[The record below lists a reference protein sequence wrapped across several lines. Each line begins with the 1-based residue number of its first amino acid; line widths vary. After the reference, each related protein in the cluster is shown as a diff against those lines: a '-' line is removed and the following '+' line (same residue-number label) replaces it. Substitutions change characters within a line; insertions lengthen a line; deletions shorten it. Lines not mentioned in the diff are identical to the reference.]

1 MLKFIVRIGRIKM
14 EKVKVTY
21 LGKSYLYPRDITL
34 EDISKDF
41 QKNYLE
47 TIIMAEVNGR
57 PCELNY
63 KVTDDVTVDFFDLTS
78 PTGNRV
84 YESGLIFVLEKAC
97 LNMLNSEIEVK
108 YSIDKGIYIKTYKK
122 ITKEDLDKVSRE
134 MKEIVKRN
142 LPIQKNLVNR
152 LEAIDYYKSTKS
164 YDKVNVLKYSVNT
177 NVNLYRLMDI
187 YNYFFS
193 YLPVSTGALKE
204 FKLTYIDQNSFVLRY
219 PNIYYLNKIPVYKH
233 HDKLFNEFKKYDEWS
248 EKLGIENVSSLN
260 NKVTKGNVDDIVL
273 LSENIQNNS
282 LFKISET
289 IYNNKKLKLILL
301 AGPSSSGK
309 TTTSKKL
316 ELFLKGFGLNPIAI
330 SIDNYFVDRDKTP
343 ILPDGSYDFESLNS
357 INVELFNRNLK
368 DLLDGKE
375 VTLPVYNFITGKSE
389 LSDESIKLG
398 EKEILI
404 VEGLHA
410 LNEELTYSID
420 KKNKYKIYLCPL
432 TVLSLDNHNRIRTTD
447 NRLLRRIVR
456 DNRTRGYSASDTLS
470 TWGKVREGEE
480 KYVFP
485 FQDEADVIFNTSL
498 IYELGVLK
506 TYAEPLL
513 YSVEE
518 NDPMYKEAVRLLNL
532 LKNILPIS
540 NDYIP
545 VDSIVREF
553 IGGGYFKL

>member
-1 MLKFIVRIGRIKM
+1 M

-21 LGKSYLYPRDITL
+21 LGKSYMYPKDITL

-41 QKNYLE
+41 QENYSE

-57 PCELNY
+57 PYELNY

-122 ITKEDLDKVSRE
+122 ITKEYLDKVSRE

-152 LEAIDYYKSTKS
+152 LEAIEYYKSTKS

-282 LFKISET
+282 LFKIAET

-343 ILPDGSYDFESLNS
+343 RLPDGSYDFESLNS
-357 INVELFNRNLK
+357 INVELFNKNLK

-470 TWGKVREGEE
+470 SWGKVREGEE

-518 NDPMYKEAVRLLNL
+518 SDPMYKEAVRLLNL

>member
-1 MLKFIVRIGRIKM
+1 M

-21 LGKSYLYPRDITL
+21 LGKSYMYPKDITL

-41 QKNYLE
+41 QDNYSE

-57 PCELNY
+57 PYELNY

-108 YSIDKGIYIKTYKK
+108 YSIDKGIYIKTHKK

-134 MKEIVKRN
+134 MKEIVKRD
-142 LPIQKNLVNR
+142 LPIEKNLVNR
-152 LEAIDYYKSTKS
+152 LEAIDYYKSTKN

-248 EKLGIENVSSLN
+248 EKLGIENVSLLN

-343 ILPDGSYDFESLNS
+343 RLPDGSYDFESLNS
-357 INVELFNRNLK
+357 INVELFNKNLK

-420 KKNKYKIYLCPL
+420 RKNKYKIYLCPL

-518 NDPMYKEAVRLLNL
+518 NDPTYKEAVRLLNL

>member
-1 MLKFIVRIGRIKM
+1 M

-21 LGKSYLYPRDITL
+21 LGKSYMYPKDITL

-41 QKNYLE
+41 QENYSE

-57 PCELNY
+57 PYELNY

-108 YSIDKGIYIKTYKK
+108 YSIDKGIYIKTHKK

-152 LEAIDYYKSTKS
+152 LEAIEYYKSTKS

-260 NKVTKGNVDDIVL
+260 NKVTKGSVDDIVL

-282 LFKISET
+282 LFKIAET

-330 SIDNYFVDRDKTP
+330 SIDNYFLDRDKTP

-357 INVELFNRNLK
+357 INVELFNKNLK

-447 NRLLRRIVR
+447 NRLLRRIIR

-518 NDPMYKEAVRLLNL
+518 SDPMYKEAVRLLNL

>member
-1 MLKFIVRIGRIKM
+1 M

-21 LGKSYLYPRDITL
+21 LGKSYMYPKDITL

-41 QKNYLE
+41 QENYSE

-57 PCELNY
+57 PYELNY

-152 LEAIDYYKSTKS
+152 LEAIEYYKSTKS

-282 LFKISET
+282 LFKIAET

-343 ILPDGSYDFESLNS
+343 RLPDGSYDFESLNS
-357 INVELFNRNLK
+357 INVELFNKNLK

-389 LSDESIKLG
+389 LLDESIKLG

-420 KKNKYKIYLCPL
+420 RKNKYKIYLCPL

-447 NRLLRRIVR
+447 NRLLRRIIR

-470 TWGKVREGEE
+470 TWSKVREGEE

>member
-1 MLKFIVRIGRIKM
+1 M

-21 LGKSYLYPRDITL
+21 LGKSYMYPKDITL

-41 QKNYLE
+41 QENYSE

-57 PCELNY
+57 PYELNY

-108 YSIDKGIYIKTYKK
+108 YSIDKGIYIKTHKK

-152 LEAIDYYKSTKS
+152 LEAIEYYKSTKS

-260 NKVTKGNVDDIVL
+260 NKVTKGSVDDIVL

-282 LFKISET
+282 LFKIAET

-343 ILPDGSYDFESLNS
+343 RLPDGSYDFESLNS
-357 INVELFNRNLK
+357 INVELFNKNLK

-420 KKNKYKIYLCPL
+420 RKNKYKIYLCPL

-470 TWGKVREGEE
+470 SWGKVREGEE

-518 NDPMYKEAVRLLNL
+518 SDPMYKEAVRLLNL

>member
-1 MLKFIVRIGRIKM
+1 M

-41 QKNYLE
+41 QKNYSE

-57 PCELNY
+57 PYELNY
-63 KVTDDVTVDFFDLTS
+63 KVTEDVTVDFFDLTS

-152 LEAIDYYKSTKS
+152 LEAIEYYKSTKS

-282 LFKISET
+282 LFKIAET

-343 ILPDGSYDFESLNS
+343 RLPDGSYDFESLNS
-357 INVELFNRNLK
+357 INVELFNKNLK

-470 TWGKVREGEE
+470 TWSKVREGEE

>member
-1 MLKFIVRIGRIKM
+1 M

-21 LGKSYLYPRDITL
+21 LGKSYMYPKDITL

-41 QKNYLE
+41 QENYSE

-57 PCELNY
+57 PYELNY

-152 LEAIDYYKSTKS
+152 LEAIEYYKSTKS

-282 LFKISET
+282 LFKIAET

-343 ILPDGSYDFESLNS
+343 RLPDGSYDFESLNS
-357 INVELFNRNLK
+357 INVELFNKNLK

-389 LSDESIKLG
+389 LLDESIKLG

-420 KKNKYKIYLCPL
+420 RKNKYKIYLCPL

-470 TWGKVREGEE
+470 TWSKVREGEE

-485 FQDEADVIFNTSL
+485 FQDEADVILNTSL

>member
-1 MLKFIVRIGRIKM
+1 M

-122 ITKEDLDKVSRE
+122 ITKEELDKVSRE

-152 LEAIDYYKSTKS
+152 LEAIDYYKSTKN

-330 SIDNYFVDRDKTP
+330 SIDNYFLDRDKTP

-420 KKNKYKIYLCPL
+420 RKNKYKIYLCPL

-470 TWGKVREGEE
+470 TWSKVREGEE

>member
-1 MLKFIVRIGRIKM
+1 M

-21 LGKSYLYPRDITL
+21 LGKSYMYPKDITL

-41 QKNYLE
+41 QENYSE

-57 PCELNY
+57 PYELNY

-152 LEAIDYYKSTKS
+152 LEAIEYYKSTKS

-282 LFKISET
+282 LFKIAET

-343 ILPDGSYDFESLNS
+343 RLPDGSYDFESLNS
-357 INVELFNRNLK
+357 INVELFNKNLK

-420 KKNKYKIYLCPL
+420 RKNKYKIYLCPL

-470 TWGKVREGEE
+470 TWSKVREGEE

-545 VDSIVREF
+545 VDSVVREF

>member
-1 MLKFIVRIGRIKM
+1 M

-21 LGKSYLYPRDITL
+21 LGKSYMYPKDITL

-41 QKNYLE
+41 QENYSE

-57 PCELNY
+57 PYELNY

-108 YSIDKGIYIKTYKK
+108 YSIDKGIYIKTHKK

-152 LEAIDYYKSTKS
+152 LEAIEYYKSTKS

-233 HDKLFNEFKKYDEWS
+233 HDKLFNKFKKYDEWS

-260 NKVTKGNVDDIVL
+260 NKVTKGSVDDIVL

-282 LFKISET
+282 LFKIAET

-330 SIDNYFVDRDKTP
+330 SIDNYFLDRDKTP
-343 ILPDGSYDFESLNS
+343 RLPDGSYDFESLNS
-357 INVELFNRNLK
+357 INVELFNKNLK

-518 NDPMYKEAVRLLNL
+518 SDPMYKEAVRLLNL

>member
-1 MLKFIVRIGRIKM
+1 M

-21 LGKSYLYPRDITL
+21 LGKSYMYPKDITL

-41 QKNYLE
+41 QENYSE

-57 PCELNY
+57 PYELNY

-108 YSIDKGIYIKTYKK
+108 YSIDKGIYIKIHKK

-152 LEAIDYYKSTKS
+152 LEAIEYYKSTKS

-282 LFKISET
+282 LFKIAET

-343 ILPDGSYDFESLNS
+343 RLPDGSYDFESLNS
-357 INVELFNRNLK
+357 INVELFNKNLK

-518 NDPMYKEAVRLLNL
+518 SDPMYKEAVRLLNL

>member
-1 MLKFIVRIGRIKM
+1 M

-21 LGKSYLYPRDITL
+21 LGKSYMYPKDITL

-41 QKNYLE
+41 QDNYSE

-57 PCELNY
+57 PYELNY

-108 YSIDKGIYIKTYKK
+108 YSIDKGIYIKTHKK

-152 LEAIDYYKSTKS
+152 LEAIEYYKSTKS

-260 NKVTKGNVDDIVL
+260 SRVTKGNVDDLVL

-282 LFKISET
+282 LFKIAET

-343 ILPDGSYDFESLNS
+343 RLPDGSYDFESLNS
-357 INVELFNRNLK
+357 INVELFNKNLK

-470 TWGKVREGEE
+470 SWGKVREGEE

-518 NDPMYKEAVRLLNL
+518 SDPMYKEAVRLLNL

>member
-1 MLKFIVRIGRIKM
+1 M

-152 LEAIDYYKSTKS
+152 LEAIDYYKSTKN

-260 NKVTKGNVDDIVL
+260 NKVTKGSVDDIVL

-282 LFKISET
+282 LFKIAET

-330 SIDNYFVDRDKTP
+330 SIDNYFLDRDKTP
-343 ILPDGSYDFESLNS
+343 RLPDGSYDFESLNS
-357 INVELFNRNLK
+357 INVELFNKNLK

>member
-1 MLKFIVRIGRIKM
+1 M

-21 LGKSYLYPRDITL
+21 LGKSYMYPRDITL

-134 MKEIVKRN
+134 MKEIVKRD

-152 LEAIDYYKSTKS
+152 LEAIDYYKSTKN

-330 SIDNYFVDRDKTP
+330 SIDNYFLDRDKTP

-357 INVELFNRNLK
+357 INVELFNKNLK

-447 NRLLRRIVR
+447 NRLLRRIIR

>member
-1 MLKFIVRIGRIKM
+1 M

-21 LGKSYLYPRDITL
+21 LGKSYMYPKDITL

-41 QKNYLE
+41 QENYSE

-57 PCELNY
+57 PYELNY

-122 ITKEDLDKVSRE
+122 ITKEDFDKVSRE
-134 MKEIVKRN
+134 MKEIVKRD

-152 LEAIDYYKSTKS
+152 LEAIEYYKSTKS

-177 NVNLYRLMDI
+177 NVNLYRLTDI

-260 NKVTKGNVDDIVL
+260 SRVTKGNVDDIVL

-282 LFKISET
+282 LFKIAET

-343 ILPDGSYDFESLNS
+343 RLPDGSYDFESLNS
-357 INVELFNRNLK
+357 INVELFNKNLK

-470 TWGKVREGEE
+470 SWGKVREGEE

-518 NDPMYKEAVRLLNL
+518 SDPMYKEAVRLLNL

>member
-1 MLKFIVRIGRIKM
+1 M

-97 LNMLNSEIEVK
+97 LNMLNSEIGVK
-108 YSIDKGIYIKTYKK
+108 HSIDKGIYIKTYKK

-152 LEAIDYYKSTKS
+152 LEAIEYYKSTKS

-343 ILPDGSYDFESLNS
+343 RLPDGSYDFESLNS
-357 INVELFNRNLK
+357 INVELFNKNLK
-368 DLLDGKE
+368 DLLNGKE

-470 TWGKVREGEE
+470 TWSKVREGEE

>member
-1 MLKFIVRIGRIKM
+1 M

-21 LGKSYLYPRDITL
+21 LGKSYMYPKDITL

-41 QKNYLE
+41 QENYSE

-57 PCELNY
+57 PYELNY

-108 YSIDKGIYIKTYKK
+108 YSIDKGIYIKTHKK

-152 LEAIDYYKSTKS
+152 LEAIEYYKSTKS

-282 LFKISET
+282 LFKIAET

-343 ILPDGSYDFESLNS
+343 RLPDGSYDFESLNS
-357 INVELFNRNLK
+357 INVELFNKNLK

-420 KKNKYKIYLCPL
+420 RKNKYKIYLCPL

-447 NRLLRRIVR
+447 NRLLRRIIR

-518 NDPMYKEAVRLLNL
+518 SDPMYKEAVRLLNL

>member
-1 MLKFIVRIGRIKM
+1 M

-21 LGKSYLYPRDITL
+21 LGKSYMYPKDITL

-41 QKNYLE
+41 QENYSE

-57 PCELNY
+57 PYELNY

-108 YSIDKGIYIKTYKK
+108 YSIDKGIYIKTCKK

-134 MKEIVKRN
+134 MKEIVKRD

-152 LEAIDYYKSTKS
+152 LEAIEYYKSTKS

-260 NKVTKGNVDDIVL
+260 SRVTKGNVDDIVL

-282 LFKISET
+282 LFKIAET

-343 ILPDGSYDFESLNS
+343 RLPDGSYDFESLNS
-357 INVELFNRNLK
+357 INVELFNKNLK

-420 KKNKYKIYLCPL
+420 RKNKYKIYLCPL

-470 TWGKVREGEE
+470 SWGKVREGEE

-518 NDPMYKEAVRLLNL
+518 SDPMYKEAVRLLNL

>member
-1 MLKFIVRIGRIKM
+1 M

-21 LGKSYLYPRDITL
+21 LGKSYMYPKDITL

-41 QKNYLE
+41 QENYSE

-57 PCELNY
+57 PYELNY

-134 MKEIVKRN
+134 MKEIVKRD

-152 LEAIDYYKSTKS
+152 LEAIEYYKSTKS

-260 NKVTKGNVDDIVL
+260 SRVTKGNVDDIVL

-282 LFKISET
+282 LFRIAET

-330 SIDNYFVDRDKTP
+330 SIDNYFVDRDETP
-343 ILPDGSYDFESLNS
+343 RLPDGSYDFESLNS
-357 INVELFNRNLK
+357 INVELFNKNLK

-470 TWGKVREGEE
+470 SWGKVREGEE

-518 NDPMYKEAVRLLNL
+518 SDPMYKEAVRLLNL

>member
-1 MLKFIVRIGRIKM
+1 M

-21 LGKSYLYPRDITL
+21 LGKSYMYPKDITL

-41 QKNYLE
+41 QDNYSE

-57 PCELNY
+57 PYELNY

-108 YSIDKGIYIKTYKK
+108 YSIDKGIYIKTHKK

-134 MKEIVKRN
+134 MKEIVKRD
-142 LPIQKNLVNR
+142 LPIEKNLVNR
-152 LEAIDYYKSTKS
+152 LEAIDYYKSTKN

-248 EKLGIENVSSLN
+248 EKLGIENVSLLN

-343 ILPDGSYDFESLNS
+343 RLPDGSYDFESLNS

-420 KKNKYKIYLCPL
+420 RKNKYKIYLCPL

-518 NDPMYKEAVRLLNL
+518 SDPMYKEAVRLLNL

-553 IGGGYFKL
+553 VGGGYFKL

>member
-1 MLKFIVRIGRIKM
+1 M

-21 LGKSYLYPRDITL
+21 LGKSYMYPKDITL

-41 QKNYLE
+41 QDNYSE

-57 PCELNY
+57 PYELNY

-108 YSIDKGIYIKTYKK
+108 YSIDKGIYIKTHKK

-260 NKVTKGNVDDIVL
+260 NKVTKGNVDDLVL

-282 LFKISET
+282 LFKIAET

-330 SIDNYFVDRDKTP
+330 SIDNYFLDRDKTP
-343 ILPDGSYDFESLNS
+343 RLPDGSYDFESLNS
-357 INVELFNRNLK
+357 INVELFNKNLK

-447 NRLLRRIVR
+447 NRLLRRIIR

-518 NDPMYKEAVRLLNL
+518 SDPMYKEAVRLLNL

>member
-1 MLKFIVRIGRIKM
+1 M

-41 QKNYLE
+41 QKNYSE

-134 MKEIVKRN
+134 MKEIVKRD

-152 LEAIDYYKSTKS
+152 LEAIDYYKSTKN

-260 NKVTKGNVDDIVL
+260 SRVTKGNVDDLVL

-282 LFKISET
+282 LFKIAET

-343 ILPDGSYDFESLNS
+343 RLPDGSYDFESLNS

-470 TWGKVREGEE
+470 SWGKVREGEE

-518 NDPMYKEAVRLLNL
+518 SDPMYKEAVRLLNL

>member
-1 MLKFIVRIGRIKM
+1 M

-21 LGKSYLYPRDITL
+21 LGKSYMYPKDITL

-41 QKNYLE
+41 QENYSE

-57 PCELNY
+57 PYELNY

-108 YSIDKGIYIKTYKK
+108 YSIDKGIYIKTHKK

-152 LEAIDYYKSTKS
+152 LEAIEYYKSTKS

-282 LFKISET
+282 LFKIAET

-330 SIDNYFVDRDKTP
+330 SIDNYFLDRDKTP
-343 ILPDGSYDFESLNS
+343 RLPDGSYDFESLNS
-357 INVELFNRNLK
+357 INVELFNKNLK

-470 TWGKVREGEE
+470 SWGKVREGEE

-518 NDPMYKEAVRLLNL
+518 SDPMYKEAVRLLNL

>member
-1 MLKFIVRIGRIKM
+1 M

-21 LGKSYLYPRDITL
+21 LGKSYMYPKDITL

-41 QKNYLE
+41 QDNYSE

-57 PCELNY
+57 PYELNY

-108 YSIDKGIYIKTYKK
+108 YSIDKGIYIKTHKK

-152 LEAIDYYKSTKS
+152 LEAIEYYKSTKS

-282 LFKISET
+282 LFKIAET

-343 ILPDGSYDFESLNS
+343 RLPDGSYDFESLNS
-357 INVELFNRNLK
+357 INVELFNKNLK

-420 KKNKYKIYLCPL
+420 RKNKYKIYLCPL

-470 TWGKVREGEE
+470 SWGKVREGEE

-518 NDPMYKEAVRLLNL
+518 SDPMYKEAVRLLNL

>member
-1 MLKFIVRIGRIKM
+1 M

-21 LGKSYLYPRDITL
+21 LGKSYMYPKDITL

-41 QKNYLE
+41 QENYSE

-57 PCELNY
+57 PYELNY

-142 LPIQKNLVNR
+142 LPIQNNLVNR
-152 LEAIDYYKSTKS
+152 LEAIEYYKSTKS

-204 FKLTYIDQNSFVLRY
+204 FKLTYIDQNSCVLRY

-282 LFKISET
+282 LFKIAET

-343 ILPDGSYDFESLNS
+343 RLPDGSYDFESLNS
-357 INVELFNRNLK
+357 INVELFNKNLK

-420 KKNKYKIYLCPL
+420 RKNKYKIYLCPL

-470 TWGKVREGEE
+470 TWSKVREGEE

-553 IGGGYFKL
+553 VGGGYFKL

>member
-1 MLKFIVRIGRIKM
+1 M

-21 LGKSYLYPRDITL
+21 LGKSYMYPKDITL

-41 QKNYLE
+41 QKNYSE

-134 MKEIVKRN
+134 MKEIVKRD

-152 LEAIDYYKSTKS
+152 LEAIDYYKSTKN

-260 NKVTKGNVDDIVL
+260 SRVTKGNVDDLVL

-282 LFKISET
+282 LFKIAET

-343 ILPDGSYDFESLNS
+343 RLPDGSYDFESLNA

-470 TWGKVREGEE
+470 SWGKVREGEE

-518 NDPMYKEAVRLLNL
+518 SDPMYKEAVRLLNL

>member
-1 MLKFIVRIGRIKM
+1 M

-21 LGKSYLYPRDITL
+21 LGKSYMYPKDITL

-41 QKNYLE
+41 QDNYSE

-57 PCELNY
+57 PYELNY

-134 MKEIVKRN
+134 MKEIVKRD

-152 LEAIDYYKSTKS
+152 LEAIDSYKSTKN

-282 LFKISET
+282 LFKIAET

-343 ILPDGSYDFESLNS
+343 RLPDGSYDFESLNS
-357 INVELFNRNLK
+357 INVELFNKNLK

-410 LNEELTYSID
+410 LIEELTYSID
-420 KKNKYKIYLCPL
+420 RKNKYKIYLCPL

-518 NDPMYKEAVRLLNL
+518 SDPMYKEAVRLLNL

>member
-1 MLKFIVRIGRIKM
+1 M

-21 LGKSYLYPRDITL
+21 LGKSYMYPKDITL

-41 QKNYLE
+41 QENYSE

-57 PCELNY
+57 PYELNY

-134 MKEIVKRN
+134 MKEIVKRD

-152 LEAIDYYKSTKS
+152 LEAIEYYKSTKS
-164 YDKVNVLKYSVNT
+164 YDKANVLKYSVNT

-260 NKVTKGNVDDIVL
+260 SRVTKGNVDDIVL

-282 LFKISET
+282 LFKIAET

-343 ILPDGSYDFESLNS
+343 RLPDGSYDFESLNS
-357 INVELFNRNLK
+357 INVELFNKNLK

-420 KKNKYKIYLCPL
+420 RKNKYKIYLCPL

-470 TWGKVREGEE
+470 TWSKVREGEE

-553 IGGGYFKL
+553 VGGGYFKL

>member
-1 MLKFIVRIGRIKM
+1 M

-21 LGKSYLYPRDITL
+21 LGKSYMYPKDITL

-41 QKNYLE
+41 QENYSE

-57 PCELNY
+57 PYELNY

-134 MKEIVKRN
+134 MKEIVKRD

-152 LEAIDYYKSTKS
+152 LEAIEYYKSTKS

-260 NKVTKGNVDDIVL
+260 SRVTKGNVDDIVL

-282 LFKISET
+282 LFRIAET

-309 TTTSKKL
+309 TKTSKKL

-343 ILPDGSYDFESLNS
+343 RLPDGSYDFESLNS
-357 INVELFNRNLK
+357 INVELFNKNLK

-470 TWGKVREGEE
+470 SWGKVREGEE

-518 NDPMYKEAVRLLNL
+518 SDPMYKEAVRLLNL

>member
-1 MLKFIVRIGRIKM
+1 M

-21 LGKSYLYPRDITL
+21 LGKSYMYPKDITL

-41 QKNYLE
+41 QENYSE

-57 PCELNY
+57 PYELNY

-152 LEAIDYYKSTKS
+152 LEAIEYYKSTKS

-260 NKVTKGNVDDIVL
+260 SRVTKGNVDDLVL

-282 LFKISET
+282 LFKIAET

-343 ILPDGSYDFESLNS
+343 RLPDGSYDFESLNS
-357 INVELFNRNLK
+357 INVELFNKNLK

-420 KKNKYKIYLCPL
+420 RKNKYKIYLCPL

-470 TWGKVREGEE
+470 TWSKVREGEE

-518 NDPMYKEAVRLLNL
+518 SDPMYKEAVRLLNL

>member
-1 MLKFIVRIGRIKM
+1 M

-41 QKNYLE
+41 QKNYSE

-57 PCELNY
+57 PYELNY

-152 LEAIDYYKSTKS
+152 LEAIEYYKSTKS

-282 LFKISET
+282 LFKIAET

-343 ILPDGSYDFESLNS
+343 RLPDGSYDFESLNA

-470 TWGKVREGEE
+470 TWSKVREGEE

>member
-1 MLKFIVRIGRIKM
+1 M

-21 LGKSYLYPRDITL
+21 LGKSYMYPKDITL

-41 QKNYLE
+41 QENYSE

-57 PCELNY
+57 PYELNY

-108 YSIDKGIYIKTYKK
+108 YSIDKGIYIKTHKK

-152 LEAIDYYKSTKS
+152 LEAIEYYKSTKS

-260 NKVTKGNVDDIVL
+260 NKVTKGSVDDIVL

-282 LFKISET
+282 LFKIAET

-330 SIDNYFVDRDKTP
+330 SIDNYFLDRDKTP
-343 ILPDGSYDFESLNS
+343 RLPDGSYDFESLNS
-357 INVELFNRNLK
+357 INVELFNKNLK

-420 KKNKYKIYLCPL
+420 RKNKYKIYLCPL

-518 NDPMYKEAVRLLNL
+518 SDPMYKEAVRLLNL

>member
-1 MLKFIVRIGRIKM
+1 M

-21 LGKSYLYPRDITL
+21 LGKSYMYPKDITL

-41 QKNYLE
+41 QDNYSE

-57 PCELNY
+57 PYELNY

-152 LEAIDYYKSTKS
+152 LEAIEYYKSTKS

-204 FKLTYIDQNSFVLRY
+204 FKLTYIDQNSFILRY

-282 LFKISET
+282 LFKIAET

-343 ILPDGSYDFESLNS
+343 RLPDGSYDFESLNS
-357 INVELFNRNLK
+357 INVELFNKNLK

-420 KKNKYKIYLCPL
+420 RKNKYKIYLCPL

-470 TWGKVREGEE
+470 SWGKVREGEE

-518 NDPMYKEAVRLLNL
+518 SDPMYKEAVRLLNL

-553 IGGGYFKL
+553 VGGGYFKL

>member
-1 MLKFIVRIGRIKM
+1 M

-21 LGKSYLYPRDITL
+21 LGKSYMYPKDITL

-41 QKNYLE
+41 QENYSE

-57 PCELNY
+57 PYELNY

-108 YSIDKGIYIKTYKK
+108 YSIDKGIYIKTCKK

-134 MKEIVKRN
+134 MKEIVKRD

-152 LEAIDYYKSTKS
+152 LEAIEYYKSTKS

-260 NKVTKGNVDDIVL
+260 SRVTKGNVDDIVL

-282 LFKISET
+282 LFKIAET

-343 ILPDGSYDFESLNS
+343 RLPDGSYDFESLNA

-470 TWGKVREGEE
+470 SWGKVREGEE

-518 NDPMYKEAVRLLNL
+518 SDPMYKEAVRLLNL

>member
-1 MLKFIVRIGRIKM
+1 M

-21 LGKSYLYPRDITL
+21 LGKSYMYPKDITL

-41 QKNYLE
+41 QENYSE

-57 PCELNY
+57 PYELNY

-108 YSIDKGIYIKTYKK
+108 YSIDKGIYIKTHKK

-152 LEAIDYYKSTKS
+152 LEAIEYYKSTKS

-260 NKVTKGNVDDIVL
+260 SRVTKGNVDDIVL

-282 LFKISET
+282 LFKIAET

-343 ILPDGSYDFESLNS
+343 RLPDGSYDFESLNS
-357 INVELFNRNLK
+357 INVELFNKNLK

>member
-1 MLKFIVRIGRIKM
+1 M
-14 EKVKVTY
+14 EKVKVIY
-21 LGKSYLYPRDITL
+21 LGKSYMYPKDITL

-41 QKNYLE
+41 QENYSE

-57 PCELNY
+57 PYELNY

-108 YSIDKGIYIKTYKK
+108 YSIDKGIYIKTHKK

-152 LEAIDYYKSTKS
+152 LEAIEYYKSTKS

-248 EKLGIENVSSLN
+248 EKLGVENVSSLN
-260 NKVTKGNVDDIVL
+260 NKVTKGSVDDIVL

-282 LFKISET
+282 LFKIAET

-330 SIDNYFVDRDKTP
+330 SIDNYFLDRDKTP

-420 KKNKYKIYLCPL
+420 RKNKYKIYLCPL

-447 NRLLRRIVR
+447 NRLLRRIIR